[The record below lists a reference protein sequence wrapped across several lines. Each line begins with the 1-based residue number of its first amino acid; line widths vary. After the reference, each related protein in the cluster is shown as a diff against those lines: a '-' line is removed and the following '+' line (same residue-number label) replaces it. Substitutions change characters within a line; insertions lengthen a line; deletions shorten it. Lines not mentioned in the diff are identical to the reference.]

1 MKKVFKKTSVKNL
14 SPYYQFGI
22 DYFGPFLYGFT
33 KWLYTSLKKAQ
44 IHRVYFFSRDGYM
57 MDLAFQQLGYDAEFD
72 TLCPFFTQKSETSVA
87 VYNKWVS
94 GFVAVFG
101 MGEICYTF

>member
-44 IHRVYFFSRDGYM
+44 IHRV
-57 MDLAFQQLGYDAEFD
+57 
-72 TLCPFFTQKSETSVA
+72 
-87 VYNKWVS
+87 
-94 GFVAVFG
+94 
-101 MGEICYTF
+101 

>member
-44 IHRVYFFSRDGYM
+44 IHRVYFFSRDGHIVCQTPHRILIAEMPDPSYIHLWKKNKRDVSVPFS
-57 MDLAFQQLGYDAEFD
+57 DL
-72 TLCPFFTQKSETSVA
+72 
-87 VYNKWVS
+87 
-94 GFVAVFG
+94 
-101 MGEICYTF
+101 YTTIW

>member
-72 TLCPFFTQKSETSVA
+72 TQYVHFSRKSLRQALLYTTSG
-87 VYNKWVS
+87 YQDS
-94 GFVAVFG
+94 L
-101 MGEICYTF
+101 